1 MVQIFSV
8 QLTDM
13 HSEPN
18 LVCLL
23 LHEHPQTATSFKMD
37 SEILRVTRG
46 TKA

>member
-13 HSEPN
+13 HSESN
-18 LVCLL
+18 LLCLL
-23 LHEHPQTATSFKMD
+23 LPEHPQTATSSKMD
-37 SEILRVTRG
+37 SEILQVTRG